1 LLVAVPAGAGA
12 LAACRLPD
20 PGCRLGALPCAA
32 QTPRAHVAW
41 DEPQVRIC
49 NRDLHD
55 NIAALTD
62 DERVAA
68 LVQAAKLSA
77 VAARVGD
84 EPLEPMAACCP
95 AAKANG
101 CVSRALARGGVR
113 LAVLEEPL
121 RGLDRSQRHRLLTS
135 ARQRWRR
142 PDGRLRAMLDAEQLF
157 LGSHGGDPPR
167 SHPAEARPL
176 DARGARPLRPRQ
188 RAARPLAR
196 RGGARASERHE
207 PHPPWRR
214 VAAIQ
219 A

>member
-1 LLVAVPAGAGA
+1 MTGAVLLVAVPAGAGA

-101 CVSRALARGGVR
+101 CVSRARSPAVACDSRSSRSRCADLIAASVTGCSPAPASAGADPTVACARCSTPSSCFSVR
-113 LAVLEEPL
+113 TVETHRAHIQQKLGRSTRAELVRYALDNRL
-121 RGLDRSQRHRLLTS
+121 LDR
-135 ARQRWRR
+135 
-142 PDGRLRAMLDAEQLF
+142 
-157 LGSHGGDPPR
+157 
-167 SHPAEARPL
+167 
-176 DARGARPLRPRQ
+176 
-188 RAARPLAR
+188 
-196 RGGARASERHE
+196 
-207 PHPPWRR
+207 
-214 VAAIQ
+214 
-219 A
+219 